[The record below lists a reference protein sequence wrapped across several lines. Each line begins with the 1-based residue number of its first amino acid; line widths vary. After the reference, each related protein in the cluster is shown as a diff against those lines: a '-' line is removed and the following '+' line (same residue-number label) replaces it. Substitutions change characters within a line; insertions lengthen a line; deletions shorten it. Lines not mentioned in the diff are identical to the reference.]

1 MWDRPRILNRVA
13 DLLAMVALLLA
24 VYAAVHFAVFRPGFP
39 VRVVNVTGTLAHV
52 SGDEIAGLIKRE
64 LRGNF
69 FTMDLAAL
77 RAAFERLPWV
87 RKAAVRRQWPNRL
100 EVTLEEQVPL
110 ARWSDA
116 ALVNIRGELFEA
128 PYEGNLPVFVGPAD
142 SAKEIAIQYE
152 YFRHSLAAI
161 GKAPALVQ
169 VSPRRAWQVR
179 IDDGPLLE
187 LGREQ
192 VEARL
197 ARFIAAYGRTLAKL
211 ERRIDYV
218 DLRYANGFAV
228 RIPGLRHEKAG
239 PGTRAHASGQGRT

>member
-1 MWDRPRILNRVA
+1 MWDRPHVLNRLA
-13 DLLAMVALLLA
+13 DLLATVALLLA
-24 VYAAVHFAVFRPGFP
+24 VYAAVHFTVLRPGFA
-39 VRVVNVTGTLAHV
+39 VRAVNVSGTLAHV
-52 SGDEIAGLIKRE
+52 SGDEIAVLIKRE

-69 FTMDLAAL
+69 FSMDLAAL

-87 RKAAVRRQWPNRL
+87 RKASLRRQWPDRL
-100 EVTLEEQVPL
+100 EVTLEEHVPL
-110 ARWSDA
+110 ARWGSA
-116 ALVNIRGELFEA
+116 ALVNIHGELFEA
-128 PYEGNLPVFVGPAD
+128 PYGGNLPVFVGPTD

-152 YFRHSLAAI
+152 YFRRSLAAI

-179 IDDGPLLE
+179 IDGGPTLE

-228 RIPGLRHEKAG
+228 RIPGLRNERVDPK
-239 PGTRAHASGQGRT
+239 TRARAARQGRT